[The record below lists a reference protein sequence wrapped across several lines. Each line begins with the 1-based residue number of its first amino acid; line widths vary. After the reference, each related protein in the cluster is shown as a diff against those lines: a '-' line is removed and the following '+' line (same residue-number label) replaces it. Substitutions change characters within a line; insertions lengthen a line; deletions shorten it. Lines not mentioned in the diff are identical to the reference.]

1 MMSLKLSSA
10 RWVGLAVLTL
20 SGHVF
25 SSELTLNQA
34 VERALERDLWHN
46 SSAQREQALI
56 DRAESSGSLPDPSV
70 TLTAGNFPVDTFDI
84 QQEPMTQLSVAV
96 TQMFPRGDSRALSAQ
111 KNRELSSQQP
121 LLRQD
126 RSLKVEQAVTRL
138 WLQGYEAQESIKLME
153 QERDLLRQ
161 LVDAARAG
169 YASGLNNTR
178 QQDVVEAN
186 VELIRLEDRL
196 AELRQ
201 ALAVTR
207 QQLGEWLSSESGEVF
222 ESGQFI
228 GLLKGP
234 TPDQL
239 PTAETVIQ
247 HPQIRA
253 FERRIQSSETGEA
266 LARQSYRPA
275 WGLTAK
281 YGYRDDDL
289 MGNNRADLMSVGVTF
304 DLPLFTGNRQDRE
317 VSAAVA
323 DTEALRTEKTL
334 LLRRMRSALS
344 AALTEYAYLYERKT
358 FYQQQLLPQ
367 VQEQASAALSAYHSD
382 RGDFPSVVKARTS
395 VLNTRLARLKIE
407 TGLHRTLADI
417 RYLSATGLL
426 SAESL
431 TSGSSSSGE
440 LKNEK

>member
-10 RWVGLAVLTL
+10 RWVSLAVLTL

-126 RSLKVEQAVTRL
+126 RSLKVEQAVTGL

-186 VELIRLEDRL
+186 VELIRREDRL

-207 QQLGEWLSSESGEVF
+207 QQLGEWLSESGEVF
-222 ESGQFI
+222 ESGQFV
-228 GLLKGP
+228 GLPKGP

-247 HPQIRA
+247 HPQVLA

-407 TGLHRTLADI
+407 TSLHRTLADI

-431 TSGSSSSGE
+431 TSGSSSTGE

>member
-1 MMSLKLSSA
+1 MSLKLSSA
-10 RWVGLAVLTL
+10 RWLGLVALTL
-20 SGHVF
+20 SGQVF
-25 SSELTLNQA
+25 SAELTLNQA
-34 VERALERDLWHN
+34 IEQALEQDLWQT
-46 SSAQREQALI
+46 SSARREQALI

-207 QQLGEWLSSESGEVF
+207 QQLGEWLSESGEVF
-222 ESGQFI
+222 ESGQFV
-228 GLLKGP
+228 GLSKGP

-247 HPQIRA
+247 HPQVLA

-323 DTEALRTEKTL
+323 DTEALRTDKTL
-334 LLRRMRSALS
+334 LLRRMRSELS
-344 AALTEYAYLYERKT
+344 AAMTEYAYLYERKT

-382 RGDFPSVVKARTS
+382 RGDFPSVVKVRTS

-407 TGLHRTLADI
+407 TSLHRTLADI
-417 RYLSATGLL
+417 RYLSATAL
-426 SAESL
+426 SSTESP

>member
-1 MMSLKLSSA
+1 MFSA
-10 RWVGLAVLTL
+10 
-20 SGHVF
+20 
-25 SSELTLNQA
+25 ELTLNQA
-34 VERALERDLWHN
+34 IEQALEQDLWQT
-46 SSAQREQALI
+46 SSARREQALI

-207 QQLGEWLSSESGEVF
+207 QQLGEWLSESGEVF
-222 ESGQFI
+222 ESGQFV
-228 GLLKGP
+228 GLPKGP

-247 HPQIRA
+247 HPQVLA

-317 VSAAVA
+317 VSAAIA
-323 DTEALRTEKTL
+323 DTEALRTDKTL
-334 LLRRMRSALS
+334 LLRRMRSELS
-344 AALTEYAYLYERKT
+344 AAITEYIYLYERQA
-358 FYQQQLLPQ
+358 FYLQELLPQ
-367 VQEQASAALSAYHSD
+367 VKEQASAALSAYHSD
-382 RGDFPSVVKARTS
+382 RGDFPTVVKARTS

-407 TGLHRTLADI
+407 TSLHRTLADI
-417 RYLSATGLL
+417 RYLSAAAMSSTSISP
-426 SAESL
+426 SAE
-431 TSGSSSSGE
+431 E
-440 LKNEK
+440 IKNEK

>member
-1 MMSLKLSSA
+1 MSLKLSSA
-10 RWVGLAVLTL
+10 RWLGLVALTL
-20 SGHVF
+20 SGQVF
-25 SSELTLNQA
+25 SAELTLNQA
-34 VERALERDLWHN
+34 IEQALEQDLWQT
-46 SSAQREQALI
+46 SSVQREQALI
-56 DRAESSGSLPDPSV
+56 DRAQSSGSLPDPSV

-96 TQMFPRGDSRALSAQ
+96 TQMFPRGDSRALTAQ
-111 KNRELSSQQP
+111 RNRELSSQQP

-126 RSLKVEQAVTRL
+126 RALRVRQAVTRL
-138 WLQGYEAQESIKLME
+138 WLQGYQAQESIQLME

-161 LVDAARAG
+161 LVDAERAG

-186 VELIRLEDRL
+186 VELIRLDDRL
-196 AELRQ
+196 TELRQ

-207 QQLGEWLSSESGEVF
+207 EQLGEWLEADPES
-222 ESGQFI
+222 FI
-228 GLLKGP
+228 GLPEVPGP
-234 TPDQL
+234 DAL
-239 PTAETVIQ
+239 PSAEVVTH
-247 HPQIRA
+247 HPQVLA

-266 LARQSYRPA
+266 LAQQSYRPA

-317 VSAAVA
+317 VSAAIA
-323 DTEALRTEKTL
+323 DTEALRTDKTL
-334 LLRRMRSALS
+334 LLRRMRSELS
-344 AALTEYAYLYERKT
+344 AAITEYSYLYERQA
-358 FYQQQLLPQ
+358 FYLQELLPQ
-367 VQEQASAALSAYHSD
+367 VKEQASAALSAYHSD

-407 TGLHRTLADI
+407 TSLHRTLADI
-417 RYLSATGLL
+417 RYLSAAAMSSTSISP
-426 SAESL
+426 SAE
-431 TSGSSSSGE
+431 E
-440 LKNEK
+440 IKNEK

>member
-1 MMSLKLSSA
+1 TRSQAFSFAVPKLWDSSA
-10 RWVGLAVLTL
+10 
-20 SGHVF
+20 
-25 SSELTLNQA
+25 
-34 VERALERDLWHN
+34 
-46 SSAQREQALI
+46 
-56 DRAESSGSLPDPSV
+56 
-70 TLTAGNFPVDTFDI
+70 
-84 QQEPMTQLSVAV
+84 
-96 TQMFPRGDSRALSAQ
+96 
-111 KNRELSSQQP
+111 
-121 LLRQD
+121 
-126 RSLKVEQAVTRL
+126 
-138 WLQGYEAQESIKLME
+138 
-153 QERDLLRQ
+153 
-161 LVDAARAG
+161 
-169 YASGLNNTR
+169 R

-207 QQLGEWLSSESGEVF
+207 QQLGEWLSESGEVF
-222 ESGQFI
+222 ESGQFV
-228 GLLKGP
+228 GLSKGP

-247 HPQIRA
+247 HPQVLA

-323 DTEALRTEKTL
+323 DTEALRTEKVL

-344 AALTEYAYLYERKT
+344 AAITEYAYLYERKT

-407 TGLHRTLADI
+407 TSLHRTLANI
-417 RYLSATGLL
+417 RYLSATAL
-426 SAESL
+426 SSTESP
-431 TSGSSSSGE
+431 TSGSISARE
-440 LKNEK
+440 INNEK

>member
-25 SSELTLNQA
+25 SSGLTLNQA

-126 RSLKVEQAVTRL
+126 RSLKVEQAVTGL

-186 VELIRLEDRL
+186 VELIHLEDRL

-207 QQLGEWLSSESGEVF
+207 QQLGEWLSESGEVF
-222 ESGQFI
+222 ESGQFV
-228 GLLKGP
+228 GLPKGP

-247 HPQIRA
+247 HPQVLA

-407 TGLHRTLADI
+407 TSLHRTLADI